1 MTPSEI
7 SALAERTVALSQSLR
22 RAANAL
28 LDEAHARFAAGTL
41 SADGWSQVF
50 GDYLKMVQKALDLAN
65 AATDQLADGAG
76 AALDAVEKDT
86 ARLTAQLAE
95 LKQVRDLIAV
105 SLKLLVAMGAVAL
118 AVLAPSP
125 ASAVAAVVALG
136 DAVDT
141 IVGAEP

>member
-1 MTPSEI
+1 MPLQTDETQPSI
-7 SALAERTVALSQSLR
+7 T
-22 RAANAL
+22 
-28 LDEAHARFAAGTL
+28 G
-41 SADGWSQVF
+41 
-50 GDYLKMVQKALDLAN
+50 
-65 AATDQLADGAG
+65 
-76 AALDAVEKDT
+76 EKHPT
-86 ARLTAQLAE
+86 LAE